1 VPPEKLRIEDA
12 DFDAHTGLLT
22 FKAQDKAG
30 NMTARPSPPPTM
42 PSPIRPRACSPDGRW
57 RVVYRAYNLYAVDVK
72 SGHEVP
78 LTTDGTR
85 EEPYGR
91 EIAPLM
97 DIIKQ
102 NTEEPVLPVSAQ
114 WSPDSR
120 YLLSWRLDT
129 RCRAAVHHPA
139 EPSGSF
145 TPHTFHYIYP
155 LAGAKMLPLA
165 RRMVV
170 DVPAAMKTG
179 KARIVPIDMPAEAL
193 LYPAAPDL
201 GWEHGLPHD
210 LDGARLC
217 AAGGLFRRS
226 RNRRHHGSG
235 RGCRCAGGDGHL
247 LGADPGAAT
256 AWRAGDFR
264 KVGLGAALSGAPRC
278 PQGRYPLTKGNWEVL
293 SVDHIAEDGHDLIV
307 TGVGREASRN
317 PYWRSLYRVTLDGSA
332 PWN

>member
-1 VPPEKLRIEDA
+1 
-12 DFDAHTGLLT
+12 
-22 FKAQDKAG
+22 
-30 NMTARPSPPPTM
+30 
-42 PSPIRPRACSPDGRW
+42 
-57 RVVYRAYNLYAVDVK
+57 VVYRAYNLYAVDVK

-129 RCRAAVHHPA
+129 RGVEPLSITQQS
-139 EPSGSF
+139 PSGSF

-170 DVPAAMKTG
+170 DVPAAMKKG

-201 GWEHGLPHD
+201 GWEHGRPRMTWTERGYARQVVYSAD
-210 LDGARLC
+210 PETGATTVL
-217 AAGGLFRRS
+217 AEDAV
-226 RNRRHHGSG
+226 
-235 RGCRCAGGDGHL
+235 APGDGHL
-247 LGADPGAAT
+247 LSADPGAAT

-264 KVGLGAALSGAPRC
+264 KVGLGAALSGAARC
-278 PQGRYPLTKGNWEVL
+278 PQGRYPADQRQLGG
-293 SVDHIAEDGHDLIV
+293 A
-307 TGVGREASRN
+307 VGRSHRRGW
-317 PYWRSLYRVTLDGSA
+317 P
-332 PWN
+332 

>member
-1 VPPEKLRIEDA
+1 
-12 DFDAHTGLLT
+12 
-22 FKAQDKAG
+22 
-30 NMTARPSPPPTM
+30 
-42 PSPIRPRACSPDGRW
+42 
-57 RVVYRAYNLYAVDVK
+57 VVYRAYNLYAVDVK

-201 GWEHGLPHD
+201 GWEHGLP
-210 LDGARLC
+210 A
-217 AAGGLFRRS
+217 
-226 RNRRHHGSG
+226 
-235 RGCRCAGGDGHL
+235 
-247 LGADPGAAT
+247 
-256 AWRAGDFR
+256 
-264 KVGLGAALSGAPRC
+264 
-278 PQGRYPLTKGNWEVL
+278 
-293 SVDHIAEDGHDLIV
+293 
-307 TGVGREASRN
+307 
-317 PYWRSLYRVTLDGSA
+317 
-332 PWN
+332 